1 MIWVYLVFAGRY
13 VSGDVQDAFA
23 VHPRFSTCWCF
34 YWGPPH
40 NSVNYYW
47 YYYYYKL
54 LLSYCIPHCFGS
66 ISRAEHMVKRYSLEF
81 HESDVDFLMSC
92 FTSSKMQ
99 TVANFLKGYFMICQI
114 ENYMMHFW
122 HGIPEHLYSLTEY
135 DVIADVICICDSV
148 VYQVS
153 CKRCRHRGLFTSCHP
168 LLLSG

>member
-54 LLSYCIPHCFGS
+54 LLSYYIPHCFGS

-99 TVANFLKGYFMICQI
+99 TVANFLKEYFYDLSDRELHDAFLAWNSRASVQPHRVWC
-114 ENYMMHFW
+114 HCW
-122 HGIPEHLYSLTEY
+122 RHLHLWFG
-135 DVIADVICICDSV
+135 C
-148 VYQVS
+148 
-153 CKRCRHRGLFTSCHP
+153 
-168 LLLSG
+168 LSGQLQTMSS